1 MARLRNRVPRMIFRF
16 AVYGG
21 CPNLGQRVR
30 RGDFAP
36 HEGRA
41 LPAKAWGTHR
51 LRAQLEVVVGVH
63 VDSREGV
70 VAVLTQSIASA
81 YIPAED

>member
-1 MARLRNRVPRMIFRF
+1 VTRLRNGPPRKVFRI

-21 CPNLGQRVR
+21 WPDLGHRVG

-36 HEGRA
+36 GEGRA
-41 LPAKAWGTHR
+41 LPVKVGGSHR
-51 LRAQLEVVVGVH
+51 LGAQLEVVVGVH

-70 VAVLTQSIASA
+70 VAIWTQSITSA

>member
-1 MARLRNRVPRMIFRF
+1 MARLRNGAARMIFGF

-21 CPNLGQRVR
+21 CSNLGH

-41 LPAKAWGTHR
+41 LPAKAWGSHR

-70 VAVLTQSIASA
+70 VAVLTQSVASA